1 MDSKAGG
8 AVLKTAS
15 RFAVAAAC
23 GTAVIYLGRKWYLLR
38 TQKPEDREA
47 VAEKKT
53 KDGKKVPAVDG
64 EFFRQLL
71 HLLKI
76 CFPSFFS
83 KETLLLV
90 LHTSALFTR
99 TFLSIYVA
107 QLDGYTV
114 KSIVE
119 RDLKRFVS
127 NLVKLMVVALPAT
140 FINSLIRFFESKLA
154 LAFRTRLVN
163 HAYKLYFSD
172 EVYFKVG
179 NLDNRL
185 VNADHSMTED
195 LKNFSEAIAHI
206 HSHISKPLL
215 DCFMMS
221 VAFLRIANKTGS
233 NAGGRPVMMAVSVT
247 AMTGLILKL
256 VSPHFGKL
264 VAEEAQRY
272 GYLRYIHSRII
283 ANAEEIAFY
292 QGHEVRRPSLP
303 NVCFMLEGLYME
315 NCD

>member
-1 MDSKAGG
+1 MDKMDSKTGG
-8 AVLKTAS
+8 AALRSAS
-15 RFAVAAAC
+15 RYALAAAC
-23 GTAVIYLGRKWYLLR
+23 GTAVLYIGRRWYLLR
-38 TQKPEDREA
+38 TQKPEDKEA
-47 VAEKKT
+47 SPEKKT
-53 KDGKKVPAVDG
+53 KHDKKVPAVDK

-76 CFPSFFS
+76 CFPSVFS

-119 RDLKRFVS
+119 RDLKRFVG
-127 NLVKLMVVALPAT
+127 NLVKLMMVALPAT
-140 FINSLIRFFESKLA
+140 FINSLIRFLESKLA

-215 DCFMMS
+215 DCFMMAG
-221 VAFLRIANKTGS
+221 AFLRIANQTGS
-233 NAGGRPVMMAVSVT
+233 NTGSQPVLMAISVT
-247 AMTGLILKL
+247 FTTGLILKL

-264 VAEEAQRY
+264 VSEEAQRY

-292 QGHEVRRPSLP
+292 QGHEVRRPSLSALHNP
-303 NVCFMLEGLYME
+303 V
-315 NCD
+315 